1 MQFYALTFV
10 NELLR
15 LILQMVNFR
24 KQRKNCIA
32 CEIKFCDRTKSNK
45 KDQKRLFLMIRI
57 LK

>member
-1 MQFYALTFV
+1 MKFYVLTFV
-10 NELLR
+10 NELPR

-32 CEIKFCDRTKSNK
+32 REIKFCDSTKSNK
-45 KDQKRLFLMIRI
+45 KDQKRLFLITRI